1 MIKVFNIK
9 TNKIF
14 LLLLMFISLIL
25 SNLSFALW
33 PIFLVE
39 FKDIWMLTNTDVGW
53 ISGSYFIG
61 YLLLTPVYVG
71 LTDKYDAKWIV
82 IIASIS
88 VCLACFSLWFFAVG
102 FWSTC
107 LIWGVVGSGLAG
119 TYMPGL
125 QVLNDRLNMTD
136 RVKLTP
142 WYTSSFGLSNGISFA
157 VIGYLFANFSWKIA
171 CYTTSISAALSA
183 IIILFLIT
191 SHNQKKNITE
201 RKFFDLRPAFKNK
214 EALGYIFSYGTHTY
228 ELFAYRAWIFT
239 FLLWA
244 SLRTP
249 NTISSELISLIIG
262 IFMFIGMV
270 SSLMGAK
277 FCLDYGRKKVL
288 MIIGFAT
295 FVFSVICAISISLP
309 LWVIIILVGIYH
321 AFIMLD
327 SGALTAGTVSV
338 SDDNERGA
346 ILAFHSIIGFAGGAI
361 AGPIIG
367 FILDINGG
375 TNNTSAW
382 IFAFISMGLGSL
394 FVFLIQ
400 YRSLVRRIK
409 N

>member
-1 MIKVFNIK
+1 MC
-9 TNKIF
+9 
-14 LLLLMFISLIL
+14 ISLIL

-183 IIILFLIT
+183 IIILFLTT

-249 NTISSELISLIIG
+249 NTISSELISL
-262 IFMFIGMV
+262 
-270 SSLMGAK
+270 SL
-277 FCLDYGRKKVL
+277 
-288 MIIGFAT
+288 IHI
-295 FVFSVICAISISLP
+295 
-309 LWVIIILVGIYH
+309 
-321 AFIMLD
+321 
-327 SGALTAGTVSV
+327 
-338 SDDNERGA
+338 
-346 ILAFHSIIGFAGGAI
+346 
-361 AGPIIG
+361 
-367 FILDINGG
+367 
-375 TNNTSAW
+375 
-382 IFAFISMGLGSL
+382 
-394 FVFLIQ
+394 
-400 YRSLVRRIK
+400 
-409 N
+409 

>member
-14 LLLLMFISLIL
+14 LLLLMCISLIL

-125 QVLNDRLNMTD
+125 QVLNERLNMTD

-142 WYTSSFGLSNGISFA
+142 WYTSSFGLSMES
-157 VIGYLFANFSWKIA
+157 
-171 CYTTSISAALSA
+171 
-183 IIILFLIT
+183 
-191 SHNQKKNITE
+191 
-201 RKFFDLRPAFKNK
+201 
-214 EALGYIFSYGTHTY
+214 
-228 ELFAYRAWIFT
+228 
-239 FLLWA
+239 
-244 SLRTP
+244 
-249 NTISSELISLIIG
+249 
-262 IFMFIGMV
+262 
-270 SSLMGAK
+270 
-277 FCLDYGRKKVL
+277 VL
-288 MIIGFAT
+288 
-295 FVFSVICAISISLP
+295 
-309 LWVIIILVGIYH
+309 
-321 AFIMLD
+321 
-327 SGALTAGTVSV
+327 
-338 SDDNERGA
+338 
-346 ILAFHSIIGFAGGAI
+346 
-361 AGPIIG
+361 
-367 FILDINGG
+367 
-375 TNNTSAW
+375 
-382 IFAFISMGLGSL
+382 
-394 FVFLIQ
+394 Q
-400 YRSLVRRIK
+400 
-409 N
+409 